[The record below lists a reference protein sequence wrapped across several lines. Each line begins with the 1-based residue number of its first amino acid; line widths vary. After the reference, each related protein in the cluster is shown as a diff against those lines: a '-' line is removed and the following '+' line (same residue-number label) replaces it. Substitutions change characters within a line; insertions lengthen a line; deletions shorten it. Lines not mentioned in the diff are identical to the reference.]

1 MIFTILLSKRLRK
14 GLRRKL
20 AERAPDVSRWQ
31 VIRDNVFTFES
42 IAFGLDDYTNS
53 ILAQAIRSTDIGGVP
68 LLTKGF
74 TSPLTGN
81 KIAVWSKNGDFTPS
95 FKNVIREASEGKYT
109 TGEFK
114 TAVLECPMEK
124 LPTYKVM
131 IILQKLS
138 AHVNPKRYKPKH
150 LKTRFYK
157 VTHNA
162 SVAQMDR
169 ATDF

>member
-1 MIFTILLSKRLRK
+1 MVIVTEFNGNQLMFTRYWCPLMYKHQECKFVVINPFYEVTLDYPKDLENLQVVSNIDFSK
-14 GLRRKL
+14 
-20 AERAPDVSRWQ
+20 
-31 VIRDNVFTFES
+31 
-42 IAFGLDDYTNS
+42 
-53 ILAQAIRSTDIGGVP
+53 
-68 LLTKGF
+68 
-74 TSPLTGN
+74 
-81 KIAVWSKNGDFTPS
+81 
-95 FKNVIREASEGKYT
+95 
-109 TGEFK
+109 FK